1 MTIRSACVATLVAV
15 VAFPLVGGVPGWSP
29 GAERART
36 WCSGGLSGLAFRPAA
51 SAGTPL
57 TVRLTSPLSSA
68 SARVGDRW
76 TGVVVRPL
84 AVGSRYVIHAGTL
97 VCGVVTGA
105 RAAGPG
111 ARAMLDLAVQG
122 ITIGDR
128 SRPLVAVTGAF
139 LADMPRPL
147 HPARIGGRAELL
159 RGDDVVLKPRMVMVF
174 SLDERIAMR

>member
-1 MTIRSACVATLVAV
+1 MTVRSTFVATLVAV
-15 VAFPLVGGVPGWSP
+15 VVLPLVGGVPRWNP
-29 GAERART
+29 GDGRART
-36 WCSGGLSGLAFRPAA
+36 WSSGGLSGLAFRPAA
-51 SAGTPL
+51 SAGKPL
-57 TVRLTSPLSSA
+57 TVRLTSTISSA

-76 TGVVVRPL
+76 TGIVVRPL
-84 AVGSRYVIHAGTL
+84 AGGRSVIDAGTP
-97 VCGVVTGA
+97 VRGVVTGA

-122 ITIGDR
+122 ITIGGR
-128 SRPLVAVTGAF
+128 WRPLAAVTGAF

-147 HPARIGGRAELL
+147 HAARIGGRAELF